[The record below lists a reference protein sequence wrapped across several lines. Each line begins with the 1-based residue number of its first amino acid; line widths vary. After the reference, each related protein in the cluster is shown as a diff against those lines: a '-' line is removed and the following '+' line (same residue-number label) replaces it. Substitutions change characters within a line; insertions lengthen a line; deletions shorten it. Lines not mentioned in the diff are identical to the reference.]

1 MWTSINYPGAILL
14 YSICC
19 AASAAATDL
28 ETSKPH
34 RKLAHAPH
42 HGALRI
48 ALPGPVLSM
57 SVLRGPTCAA
67 GGGPYPTYAQAS
79 CRDHDGVLTAFDPRS
94 PSGARAYGYRAHYG
108 LR

>member
-1 MWTSINYPGAILL
+1 MGRAINYPGAILL
-14 YSICC
+14 CCICC
-19 AASAAATDL
+19 AAPAAATDL

-48 ALPGPVLSM
+48 PLPGPVLSM

-67 GGGPYPTYAQAS
+67 RGGPYPTYAQAS
-79 CRDHDGVLTAFDPRS
+79 CRDHEGVLTAYNPHS
-94 PSGARAYGYRAHYG
+94 PSGARAYGYRAYYG